1 MYRRFIRDAP
11 YKVIHLPYSHATYA
25 TTTKDEPEAEPL
37 SVTSPDSQLISAIRL
52 NDSHAFALLMQRHL
66 QRVLAVS
73 QRIMGNEADADE
85 VTQETFMRFWNYA
98 PKWETG
104 DPAGVRTWLNRV
116 ATNLCIDRLRR
127 QRNVPLDEAG
137 EIEDETPNAADT
149 IQKQDRR
156 EVFRSLLLKLPPRQR
171 AAIVLAYYED
181 MTITQIAQAM
191 ELTQGAADS
200 LLVRGRKNLRD
211 LLAKRGI
218 KLEEDV

>member
-1 MYRRFIRDAP
+1 MYRRFIRDAL
-11 YKVIHLPYSHATYA
+11 YKVIDLPYSHATYA

>member
-25 TTTKDEPEAEPL
+25 TATKDEPEAEPL

-137 EIEDETPNAADT
+137 EIEDEKPNAADT

-156 EVFRSLLLKLPPRQR
+156 EVFRNLLLKLPPRQR

-181 MTITQIAQAM
+181 MTITQVAQAM

>member
-1 MYRRFIRDAP
+1 MYRRFIRDTP

-25 TTTKDEPEAEPL
+25 ITTKDEPEAEPL

-137 EIEDETPNAADT
+137 EIEDEKPNAADT

-156 EVFRSLLLKLPPRQR
+156 EVFRNLLLKLPPRQR

-181 MTITQIAQAM
+181 MTITQVAQAM

>member
-11 YKVIHLPYSHATYA
+11 YKVIHLPHSHATYA

-137 EIEDETPNAADT
+137 EIEDEKPNAADT

-156 EVFRSLLLKLPPRQR
+156 EVFRNLLLKLPPRQR

-181 MTITQIAQAM
+181 MTITQVAQAM

>member
-1 MYRRFIRDAP
+1 MYRRFIRDTP

-25 TTTKDEPEAEPL
+25 ITTKDEPEAEPL

-137 EIEDETPNAADT
+137 EIEDETPNAAET

-156 EVFRSLLLKLPPRQR
+156 EVFRNLLLKLPPRQR

-181 MTITQIAQAM
+181 MTITQVAQAM

>member
-1 MYRRFIRDAP
+1 
-11 YKVIHLPYSHATYA
+11 
-25 TTTKDEPEAEPL
+25 
-37 SVTSPDSQLISAIRL
+37 
-52 NDSHAFALLMQRHL
+52 
-66 QRVLAVS
+66 
-73 QRIMGNEADADE
+73 
-85 VTQETFMRFWNYA
+85 
-98 PKWETG
+98 
-104 DPAGVRTWLNRV
+104 
-116 ATNLCIDRLRR
+116 LRR